1 MPGSSAGKS
10 SKVHI
15 EREKVSDMTKDY
27 TGDAFRP
34 AAIRA
39 AKAVDASEAAMA
51 EMERELMA
59 DSPSK
64 PSVPLKPMPYVA
76 SELVDKAKLFAQ
88 RAAVYGNN
96 FVRFGPIMAQLM
108 ATQKLDPTSEKD
120 MARFGI
126 FVQVV
131 SKVTR
136 YAENFNRGGHDDSL
150 DDIAVYAMMLK
161 ALDNDRA

>member
-1 MPGSSAGKS
+1 MS
-10 SKVHI
+10 
-15 EREKVSDMTKDY
+15 KDY

-39 AKAVDASEAAMA
+39 AKAVDANENAMA

-59 DSPSK
+59 AAEVKS
-64 PSVPLKPMPYVA
+64 SVPPRPTAPSHPLPYVA
-76 SELVDKAKLFAQ
+76 DELVSKAKLFAQ
-88 RAAVYGNN
+88 RAALYGNN
-96 FVRFGPIMAQLM
+96 YVRFGPIMAQLM

-120 MARFGI
+120 MARFGV

-131 SKVTR
+131 SKITR

-150 DDIAVYAMMLK
+150 DDIAVYAMILK
-161 ALDNDRA
+161 ALDHDRA

>member
-1 MPGSSAGKS
+1 MS
-10 SKVHI
+10 
-15 EREKVSDMTKDY
+15 KDY

-59 DSPSK
+59 ATEVKSAMPSR
-64 PSVPLKPMPYVA
+64 PTAPRQPLPYVA
-76 SELVDKAKLFAQ
+76 DELVSKAKLFAQ
-88 RAAVYGNN
+88 RAALYGNN
-96 FVRFGPIMAQLM
+96 YVRFGPIMAQLM
-108 ATQKLDPTSEKD
+108 ATQKLDPASEKD
-120 MARFGI
+120 MARFGV

-131 SKVTR
+131 SKITR

>member
-1 MPGSSAGKS
+1 MS
-10 SKVHI
+10 
-15 EREKVSDMTKDY
+15 KDY

-39 AKAVDASEAAMA
+39 AKAVDANEGAMA

-59 DSPSK
+59 GAGIKSAMPPQPTAS
-64 PSVPLKPMPYVA
+64 SQPLPYVA
-76 SELVDKAKLFAQ
+76 DELVSKAKLFAQ
-88 RAAVYGNN
+88 RAALYGNN
-96 FVRFGPIMAQLM
+96 YVRFGPIMAQLM
-108 ATQKLDPTSEKD
+108 ATQSLNPASEKD
-120 MARFGI
+120 MARFGV

-131 SKVTR
+131 SKITR

>member
-1 MPGSSAGKS
+1 MS
-10 SKVHI
+10 
-15 EREKVSDMTKDY
+15 KDY

-34 AAIRA
+34 ASIRA
-39 AKAVDASEAAMA
+39 AKAVDANEDAMA

-59 DSPSK
+59 ATEVKSSMPSR
-64 PSVPLKPMPYVA
+64 PTASSQPLPYVA
-76 SELVDKAKLFAQ
+76 DELVSKAKLFAQ
-88 RAAVYGNN
+88 RYAIYGNN
-96 FVRFGPIMAQLM
+96 YVRFGPIMAQLM
-108 ATQKLDPTSEKD
+108 ATQKLDPTNEKD
-120 MARFGI
+120 MARFGV

-131 SKVTR
+131 SKITR